1 MNKLIII
8 LDGASDSGSNTPL
21 KLANIPNLNFLAKN
35 GKCGLMEVIN
45 KDIAPESDE
54 AMISLLGFNAKKVYT
69 GRGILEALGSKIKI
83 ENKVYLRANFASLN
97 EDGSIKNME
106 SVPTKE
112 EILKIKKE
120 FKKLDIIFIHTIA
133 YRAVIALNTK
143 SPKVTS
149 SHPGYE
155 LKENFLTTA
164 VSIKNK
170 KIYPKFS
177 KPLEK
182 AAIET
187 SKIINQITLL
197 SKFLLKDKVLLT
209 RGASNKLPKLKSLK
223 NFILIADMPVE
234 LAIGKLCKMKVI
246 KKPKSLTKLSKI
258 VLKNI
263 KDHNIYIEIK
273 DPDSFAHQG
282 NKIEKIKAIEKIDK
296 EFISKIKGL
305 KNTIIC
311 ITCDHST
318 PCNLK
323 AHSNDPVPVIIYNP
337 NFLSRG
343 FLPKKGSCQAFNEID
358 CKKGSL
364 GRFNGKSLLTLLQ

>member
-8 LDGASDSGSNTPL
+8 LDGASDSGFNTPL

-35 GKCGLMEVIN
+35 GKCGLMDVIN

-54 AMISLLGFNAKKVYT
+54 AMISLLGFNVKKVYT
-69 GRGILEALGSKIKI
+69 GRGILEALGSKIKVK
-83 ENKVYLRANFASLN
+83 NKVYLRANFASLN
-97 EDGSIKNME
+97 EDGSIKNIE
-106 SVPTKE
+106 APPSKK

-120 FKKLDIIFIHTIA
+120 FKKLDILFIHTIG
-133 YRAVIALNTK
+133 YRGVLIINTK
-143 SPKVTS
+143 SPKVTP

-164 VSIKNK
+164 IPLKNK
-170 KIYPKFS
+170 KLYPKFS

-197 SKFLLKDKVLLT
+197 SKFLLKDKVILT
-209 RGASNKLPKLKSLK
+209 RGASNKLPKLKPLK

-234 LAIGKLCKMKVI
+234 LAIGKLCKMKVM
-246 KKPKSLTKLSKI
+246 KKPKSLIKLSRI

-263 KDHNIYIEIK
+263 KNHNIYIEIK
-273 DPDSFAHQG
+273 GPDSFAHQG
-282 NKIEKIKAIEKIDK
+282 NKMGKIKAIEKIDK
-296 EFISKIKGL
+296 EFISKIKDL
-305 KNTIIC
+305 KNTIIY

-323 AHSNDPVPVIIYNP
+323 AHSNDPVPVLIY
-337 NFLSRG
+337 G
-343 FLPKKGSCQAFNEID
+343 KGKDNCPAFNEID
-358 CKKGSL
+358 CKNGSL
-364 GRFNGKSLLTLLQ
+364 ERFHGKNLLTLL